1 MRTRR
6 LLPLIAVCVYVA
18 TPAEGT
24 GQIRLRDFVITEGA
38 SLEGYL
44 GNFSAITVPQIDS
57 TERAVAGVGEFRVR
71 GILGLM
77 ARENQSV
84 DVAFDGGIRQFA
96 TGGFQ
101 LRNYAPREHSGSL
114 ETTYQRRIRRV
125 GSLTANAGA
134 RLRSISDRPPMPL
147 YLAPGYDRYTAGMSY
162 LHRGIFD
169 LGVVGEVADYAAP
182 KVLPALDLLDRSS
195 VVVTAGVRKIY
206 RSPAELDRDDYWG
219 LRAFSSYS
227 YHSYP
232 QQGQGSPRID
242 HAVGAGA
249 TFEGRWER
257 LSLEFTLEG
266 TRSRST
272 SRRVEYNAAR
282 LNGQADWILGQST
295 QVGLRG
301 TLARKRFIQPG
312 QDALVPGEEADN
324 ASILYAELTRHLGDR
339 VSGAFRFGWQKVE
352 TNISGAYYTRFG
364 GSFFLRVRPWN

>member
-6 LLPLIAVCVYVA
+6 LLPLIAVCVCVA

-57 TERAVAGVGEFRVR
+57 TERAVAGVGEFAVR
-71 GILGLM
+71 GILRLM
-77 ARENQSV
+77 GRENQSV

-101 LRNYAPREHSGSL
+101 LRNYAPREHSGGL
-114 ETTYQRRIRRV
+114 ETTYQHRIRSGV
-125 GSLTANAGA
+125 LTADAGA
-134 RLRSISDRPPMPL
+134 RLRSISDRPPLPL
-147 YLAPGYDRYTAGMSY
+147 YLAPGYDRYTAGVSY
-162 LHRGIFD
+162 LYQGVFD
-169 LGVVGEVADYAAP
+169 LGVEGEVADYAAP

-195 VVVTAGVRKIY
+195 VVVNAGVRKIY
-206 RSPAELDRDDYWG
+206 RGAAGLDQDDYWG

-232 QQGQGSPRID
+232 QQGQGSLRID

-249 TFEGRWER
+249 TFQGRWER

-282 LNGQADWILGQST
+282 LNGRADWILGAFT
-295 QVGLRG
+295 QVGVFG

>member
-1 MRTRR
+1 MRTAR
-6 LLPLIAVCVYVA
+6 LLPFAAICVGLV
-18 TPAEGT
+18 TPAVAD

-44 GNFSAITVPQIDS
+44 GNFAAITVPQIDS
-57 TERAVAGVGEFRVR
+57 TEKAVAGVGEVSVR
-71 GILGLM
+71 GILRLM
-77 ARENQSV
+77 GRENQAF

-101 LRNYAPREHSGSL
+101 LRNYAPREHSGNVQ
-114 ETTYQRRIRRV
+114 TMYQRLIR
-125 GSLTANAGA
+125 GGNLTADAGA
-134 RLRSISDRPPMPL
+134 RFRSISDRPPLPL
-147 YLAPGYDRYTAGMSY
+147 YLAPGYDRYNAGVSY
-162 LHRGIFD
+162 RFRDFLD
-169 LGVVGEVADYAAP
+169 VGVGGEVADYAAP

-195 VVVTAGVRKIY
+195 LVVNAGVQKIY
-206 RSPAELDRDDYWG
+206 RGAAELDRNDYWVMR
-219 LRAFSSYS
+219 LFSSYS

-232 QQGQGSPRID
+232 QQGQGSPRVD

-249 TFEGRWER
+249 AFQGRWQR

-272 SRRVEYNAAR
+272 SLRVEYNAAR
-282 LNGQADWILGQST
+282 LNGRADWILGEKT
-295 QVGLRG
+295 QVGLLG

-324 ASILYAELTRHLGDR
+324 ASILYAELTRHLGER

-364 GSFFLRVRPWN
+364 GSFYLRVRPWN

>member
-1 MRTRR
+1 MRTGRFPA
-6 LLPLIAVCVYVA
+6 LLAMCVGLA
-18 TPAEGT
+18 APAAAD

-44 GNFSAITVPQIDS
+44 GNFAAITVPQIDS
-57 TERAVAGVGEFRVR
+57 TEKAVAGVGEVSVR
-71 GILGLM
+71 GILRLM
-77 ARENQSV
+77 GRENQTV

-101 LRNYAPREHSGSL
+101 LRNYAPREHSGSV
-114 ETTYQRRIRRV
+114 ETMYQRLIRS
-125 GSLTANAGA
+125 GTLTAQTGA
-134 RLRSISDRPPMPL
+134 RLRSISDRPPLPI
-147 YLAPGYDRYTAGMSY
+147 YLSPGYDRYTAGVSY
-162 LHRGIFD
+162 LHRGLFD
-169 LGVVGEVADYAAP
+169 LGVEGEVADYAAP

-195 VVVTAGVRKIY
+195 VVVNAGVRKIY
-206 RSPAELDRDDYWG
+206 RGVTEVDRDDYWG
-219 LRAFSSYS
+219 LRVFSSYS

-232 QQGQGSPRID
+232 QQGQGSTRID
-242 HAVGAGA
+242 HALGAGA
-249 TFEGRWER
+249 AFQGRWER

-272 SRRVEYNAAR
+272 SLRVEYNAAR
-282 LNGQADWILGQST
+282 LNGRADWILGENT
-295 QVGLRG
+295 QVGLLG

-324 ASILYAELTRHLGDR
+324 ASILYTELTRHLGDR